1 MNKLSWIELASP
13 ELVICFARYVIVW
26 HPCGCLTLIVVKCQ
40 YFNIAISN
48 FEMFVKI
55 ISQDKTCKF
64 SGRISCTVLLS
75 PKPEFDNIDQ
85 SSSKGRKSGFIQ
97 ISPSRTGPWTT
108 VRLNYATPAACWRL
122 GNDVIASHV
131 TVKDG
136 SRYVTVRSLVS
147 VQNNTDF
154 MLDVCLMSKH
164 SKESIHLLD
173 ETGNSDGSRADSNV
187 VFTEEF
193 YETEKYNPTAGWVSC
208 LKFSQDFS
216 EGNIEEVIIG
226 TSFLRYL
233 CKVLSLL

>member
-1 MNKLSWIELASP
+1 
-13 ELVICFARYVIVW
+13 
-26 HPCGCLTLIVVKCQ
+26 
-40 YFNIAISN
+40 
-48 FEMFVKI
+48 MFVKI
-55 ISQDKTCKF
+55 ISQGKKWKF

-75 PKPEFDNIDQ
+75 PKSEFEDINQ
-85 SSSKGRKSGFIQ
+85 SSSEKRKSGSIQ

-122 GNDVIASHV
+122 GNDVIASTV

-164 SKESIHLLD
+164 SKDSIHLLD

-187 VFTEEF
+187 VVTEEF
-193 YETEKYNPTAGWVSC
+193 YETEKYNPTAGWTSC
-208 LKFSQDFS
+208 LKLSQDFS
-216 EGNIEEVIIG
+216 DGSIREVIVSAAILRPMQDSL
-226 TSFLRYL
+226 TSLRA
-233 CKVLSLL
+233 KS